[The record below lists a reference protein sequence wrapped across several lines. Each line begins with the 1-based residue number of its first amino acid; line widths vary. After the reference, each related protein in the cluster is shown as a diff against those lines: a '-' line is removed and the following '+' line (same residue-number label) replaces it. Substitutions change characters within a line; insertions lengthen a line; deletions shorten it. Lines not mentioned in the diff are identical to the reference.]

1 MAFYVIIFSYQILR
15 KERIMAKRYIVNLT
29 CEEREELI
37 GLTKKGKT
45 GARKINRANILLLAD
60 EGETD
65 TEIAEILRTG
75 VSTVERTRRRF
86 IEGGLGKATNDDP
99 RNGAPRIL
107 NGRDEAVLIAEACS
121 DPPDGRLR
129 WTMRLL
135 ADRVV
140 ELGLADS
147 ISDETIRLILKNSE
161 IRPWQKKRWCIPTV
175 SPEYVFRTEDILDL
189 YEEPYNP
196 AFPCICFDE
205 KPYQLVGEKMIP
217 IPAVPGRP
225 MRYDYEY
232 ERNGTANLFIIFEPA
247 AGQRHIVVTQRR
259 TKMDFANTMKL
270 LADELCPDAEKIR
283 VVMDNLNTHNP
294 YALYERFEP
303 EEARRILRR
312 LEFHYTPKH
321 ASWLNMAEIEISV
334 LCGQCLD
341 RRIADKETL
350 KKEISAWE
358 KERNE
363 KSAKVRWQFKNS
375 DARIKL
381 RRLYPS

>member
-1 MAFYVIIFSYQILR
+1 
-15 KERIMAKRYIVNLT
+15 MAKRYIVSLM

-60 EGETD
+60 EGWTD
-65 TEIAEILRTG
+65 AEIAENLRTG
-75 VSTVERTRRRF
+75 ISTVERIRKRF
-86 IEGGLGKATNDDP
+86 VGGGPEKAPDDDP

-107 NGRDEAVLIAEACS
+107 SGRDEAVLIAEACS
-121 DPPDGRLR
+121 EPPDGRVR
-129 WTMRLL
+129 WTMQLL
-135 ADRVV
+135 ADRVIR
-140 ELGLADS
+140 LGLADS
-147 ISDETIRLILKNSE
+147 ISDETVRLILKNSE
-161 IRPWQKKRWCIPTV
+161 IRPWQRKQWCIPTV
-175 SPEYVFRTEDILDL
+175 SPEYVFRMEDILDL

-196 AFPCICFDE
+196 VYPCVCFDE
-205 KPYQLVGEKMIP
+205 KPYQLIGETIIP
-217 IPAVPGRP
+217 IPAIPGRP
-225 MRYDYEY
+225 IRYDYGY
-232 ERNGTANLFIIFEPA
+232 ERNGTANLFVMFEPA
-247 AGQRHIVVTQRR
+247 AGRRHIVVTQQR
-259 TKMDFANTMKL
+259 TKMDFADMMKL
-270 LADELCPDAEKIR
+270 LADEFCPDAEKIR

-334 LCGQCLD
+334 LSGQCIN
-341 RRIADKETL
+341 RRIADTETL
-350 KKEISAWE
+350 EKEISAWE

-363 KSAKVRWQFKNS
+363 KSAKVRWYFTNK